1 MRIRINQ
8 AKARDL
14 KEKGLLPA
22 EKKEELK
29 LMDITLRSCAR
40 DGRVGAH
47 VIERLQAQADNV
59 VYKQQQKP
67 SWLEKKPLWLRKVLF
82 DLEWEQAQNV
92 FCDCSQS
99 SSARILRNHD
109 GFFAL
114 SCRDYGLRTTLA
126 A

>member
-1 MRIRINQ
+1 M
-8 AKARDL
+8 K
-14 KEKGLLPA
+14 K
-22 EKKEELK
+22 KKELR

-92 FCDCSQS
+92 FFASPPPV
-99 SSARILRNHD
+99 AHAPRKWKLRAQQPSPTSISHPWKFD
-109 GFFAL
+109 APAV
-114 SCRDYGLRTTLA
+114 A
-126 A
+126 AK